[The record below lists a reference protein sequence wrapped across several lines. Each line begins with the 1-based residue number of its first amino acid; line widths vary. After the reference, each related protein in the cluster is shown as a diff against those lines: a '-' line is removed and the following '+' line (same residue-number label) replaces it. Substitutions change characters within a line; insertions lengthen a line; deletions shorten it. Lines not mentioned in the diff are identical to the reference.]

1 MVAEL
6 LRCVGWRDDEH
17 FERQLLQLY
26 QLQPDQ
32 PLEPGSQQVS
42 FGTRIPGWLAALG
55 QSSTINQVVWLL
67 SSMVLV
73 QSPKC
78 RRDKTTLF

>member
-17 FERQLLQLY
+17 FEWQLLQLY

-32 PLEPGSQQVS
+32 PWEPDSQQDFLWHQDFRLAGWAWPVFRYQPGCLVALQHGFSPVS
-42 FGTRIPGWLAALG
+42 KMQKG
-55 QSSTINQVVWLL
+55 
-67 SSMVLV
+67 
-73 QSPKC
+73 
-78 RRDKTTLF
+78 